1 MKFVNRMS
9 VLGATLF
16 FGASLLASS
25 VPQNG
30 QQPAADNTKM
40 NQGDAS
46 KDATTADQQKMNPV
60 DRNTTKQIRK
70 SIMQD
75 KSLST
80 YAHNVKIITQDG
92 KVTLKGPVRS
102 EDEKANLEAKAV
114 AVAGADNVTDQLEVA
129 PKP

>member
-1 MKFVNRMS
+1 MKFGKRMS
-9 VLGATLF
+9 ALGATLF

-30 QQPAADNTKM
+30 QQPAADNTKT

-46 KDATTADQQKMNPV
+46 KDATTADQQKMNPA

-70 SIMQD
+70 SIIQD

-80 YAHNVKIITQDG
+80 YAHNIKIITQEG

-102 EDEKANLEAKAV
+102 EDEKANLEATAA
-114 AVAGADNVTDQLEVA
+114 AVAGAANVTDQLEVA
-129 PKP
+129 TRQ